1 MFEIIINPKN
11 KDEFILVESCNLI
24 NGFTYFDYLNIKH
37 NQNRIIPNEIKIN
50 YISNGFGRIVKE
62 KNKINGTTY
71 EYIIHSNINKKNET
85 KD

>member
-37 NQNRIIPNEIKIN
+37 NQNIYLPSIRKRRIEVQLNTKKRL
-50 YISNGFGRIVKE
+50 GFT
-62 KNKINGTTY
+62 KN
-71 EYIIHSNINKKNET
+71 
-85 KD
+85 